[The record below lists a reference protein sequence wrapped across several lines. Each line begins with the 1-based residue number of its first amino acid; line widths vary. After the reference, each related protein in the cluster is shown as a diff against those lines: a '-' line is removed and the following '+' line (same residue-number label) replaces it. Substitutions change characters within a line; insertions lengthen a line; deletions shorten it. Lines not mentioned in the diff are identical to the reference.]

1 MRNTFRFINGVS
13 KKKFNN
19 FYGESVNVTTE
30 EESEFGFYQIF
41 ANQILDVYDQE
52 IIEEMIIDDTYNSK
66 VLGQKNEDK
75 GIDLVYIDDVEKK
88 IKFAAFKY
96 KHNFT
101 VNGKENDI
109 AITNKFFSRID
120 SENLD
125 NLTPKTKKVIEEV
138 LNRNGYDYELYYVTN
153 ARKNNDTGLSEYI
166 QSLNEISGLETIVI
180 GLEDWKNLIFNDDVS
195 NQLNFVVPTS
205 NLFLFK
211 KTELSSES
219 SLVMHLSLEEVSKLI
234 ISEQD
239 IKTEYLSSNVRE
251 YLGEKNKYNKNIKK
265 TIENDPD
272 NFMFYNNGITVVCE
286 NLKTEPKDGSKNL
299 DVKITN
305 YQVVNGGQTLMTL
318 ANVFLSLE
326 TEEQKQKF
334 NNLKV
339 LVRMYTTSNE
349 EQISKISEYTN
360 SQTPI
365 ADKDLKSVDRV
376 QIDLEK
382 YLKEHGVNYIRKAG
396 INRDAENF
404 DKEIALDELAQ
415 VLYSRTN
422 PSIVTSN
429 KQKLFKDLY
438 DEIFNESLDFEVV
451 KRAIDEY
458 FEIINKYDQ
467 IGIAKTK
474 LKVFYCIYIIKKE
487 QKSIEDSIKYLE
499 EVIEEYSTENE
510 IDDSRARILTQKKFF
525 EKINGN

>member
-19 FYGESVNVTTE
+19 FYGERSNITE
-30 EESEFGFYQIF
+30 REESEFGFYQIF
-41 ANQILDVYDQE
+41 ANQILDIYDQE
-52 IIEEMIIDDTYNSK
+52 LIEEMIIDDTYNSK
-66 VLGQKNEDK
+66 VLSQNNEDK

-96 KHNFT
+96 KHSFT
-101 VNGKENDI
+101 ANGSENDI
-109 AITNKFFSRID
+109 AITTKFFNRID
-120 SENLD
+120 TENLD
-125 NLTPKTKKVIEEV
+125 GLTPKTKHIIEEI

-153 ARKNNDTGLSEYI
+153 AKKNNDTGLAEYI
-166 QSLNEISGLETIVI
+166 QSLNDKSGLETIVI

-195 NQLNFVVPTS
+195 NHLNLVVPTS

-219 SLVMHLSLEEVSKLI
+219 SLVMHLSLEEVAKLI
-234 ISEQD
+234 VREQD

-251 YLGEKNKYNKNIKK
+251 YLGEKNKYNKNIMK
-265 TIENDPD
+265 TIIDDPD

-305 YQVVNGGQTLMTL
+305 YQVVNGGQTLVTL

-334 NNLKV
+334 SNLKV

-382 YLKEHGVNYIRKAG
+382 YLKEHGINYIRKSG
-396 INRDAENF
+396 INKDAENF
-404 DKEIALDELAQ
+404 NKEIALDELAQ
-415 VLYSRTN
+415 VLYSQVN

-438 DEIFNESLDFEVV
+438 DEIFKEDLDFEVA

-458 FEIINKYDQ
+458 FEIINEYDN
-467 IGIAKTK
+467 IGISKTK

-487 QKSIEDSIKYLE
+487 QKNINEAINYLE
-499 EVIEEYSTENE
+499 TVIEEYLTENE

-525 EKINGN
+525 EKIKHN